1 MPREFKVERRREGP
15 CPGPCC
21 PLVAHI
27 GPVPACVPGAPQVQ
41 PKELQP
47 NLPELASSVFLPQ
60 ILLPWRTA
68 QAFRVYYTQLC
79 GAGPVCHLSKLPSSS
94 VNDTCLMRPT
104 KYITSMGPRNG
115 SCMLK
120 ALKALAKLSVS
131 ECPQDMC
138 RVIFHFFLCSAGDDE
153 GRGPQQASSPLLRHP
168 HMPLALQGT
177 NFSKIQFLHP
187 SSCQVDPVPH
197 RMPLPSVINV

>member
-1 MPREFKVERRREGP
+1 MATVPRGLKVKRRREGP

-27 GPVPACVPGAPQVQ
+27 GPVLACVPGAPQVQ

-47 NLPELASSVFLPQ
+47 SLSELASSFAFLPQ
-60 ILLPWRTA
+60 ILLHWGTA
-68 QAFRVYYTQLC
+68 QAFRVSYTQLC

-115 SCMLK
+115 SCPLK

-131 ECPQDMC
+131 ESSQGMC
-138 RVIFHFFLCSAGDDE
+138 
-153 GRGPQQASSPLLRHP
+153 SSLFPL
-168 HMPLALQGT
+168 QCWG
-177 NFSKIQFLHP
+177 
-187 SSCQVDPVPH
+187 
-197 RMPLPSVINV
+197 